1 MERMRGL
8 HKTVLASTS
17 SRGRQL
23 LYGESLR
30 REEVWAPSTMT
41 WRGEDWRQDA
51 GARFG

>member
-17 SRGRQL
+17 ARGRQL